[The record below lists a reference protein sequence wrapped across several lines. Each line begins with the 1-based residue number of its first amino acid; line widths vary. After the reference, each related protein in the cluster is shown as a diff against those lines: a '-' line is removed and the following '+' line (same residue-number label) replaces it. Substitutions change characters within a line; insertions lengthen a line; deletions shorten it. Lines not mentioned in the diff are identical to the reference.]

1 MLGPVFAKAGPDT
14 GGKYQFIGGDEHVGI
29 CDSRF
34 AELLCY
40 IRLERPTKNTK
51 TGHRFVTAEDKL
63 IFNCGKEGESEVEM
77 HYSRD
82 AHYLPIHPVAL
93 AEVKA
98 HFPETSTRSTEWS

>member
-1 MLGPVFAKAGPDT
+1 VC
-14 GGKYQFIGGDEHVGI
+14 KYQFIGGDGHIGI

-40 IRLERPTKNTK
+40 NHLERSTKNTK

-63 IFNCGKEGESEVEM
+63 VFNYGKEGESEVEM

-82 AHYLPIHPVAL
+82 AHYLPSQPVAL
-93 AEVKA
+93 AEVRRTS
-98 HFPETSTRSTEWS
+98 PTSTQGTEWS